1 MYYADNEY
9 YFAVLPIK
17 VEEIR
22 IMESN
27 VFLYKCLLFD
37 GNGGVETQFDFNND
51 DIGETVFF
59 TKPEAEKA
67 LQKMN
72 KLEG

>member
-1 MYYADNEY
+1 
-9 YFAVLPIK
+9 
-17 VEEIR
+17 
-22 IMESN
+22 MESN